1 MTAETCDN
9 AYHDF
14 SPHYNWCEKLMQ
26 KQLGLFGKGIVLIIL
41 VSLPILILIRNFSP
55 QSGFTKLIFFGQK
68 FEHTR
73 LKEINEL
80 APPTESK
87 WGYDGQFYA
96 QLAINPS
103 LTRNDLEIALD
114 NPVYRAKR
122 IGMAVLAFCLGF
134 GKPAWILQVYA
145 LLNFAF
151 WLTLLAALY
160 YFVGIKNYRDFLL
173 AISLLWT
180 TGTLTSLARALT
192 DLPAAVLSLLA
203 VFSNSRYV
211 GSSFL
216 GMAALFRE
224 TSVLSFFSIM
234 WLDQKQKTV
243 WRQLL
248 AYGLIMTLPIMIWI
262 LYVNSRMNAGEAL
275 GISNFSFPFLA
286 TLQKL
291 YNSVR
296 EVLLGFPNC
305 TIHSRVYLVFELI
318 SPLSLIIQSAYFFIK
333 PRIHSK
339 MWRLGIGFAI
349 LLFCLGGSIWVEQ
362 LGYLRSV
369 LLLTI
374 CFNLLIH
381 EYERGAAYYSWY
393 ISGNIGMFYMCLVSV
408 G

>member
-1 MTAETCDN
+1 
-9 AYHDF
+9 
-14 SPHYNWCEKLMQ
+14 MQ

-122 IGMAVLAFCLGF
+122 IGMPVLAFCLGF

-151 WLTLLAALY
+151 WLILLAALY

-203 VFSNSRYV
+203 VFSNSKYV

-224 TSVLSFFSIM
+224 TSVLSFLSIM

-243 WRQLL
+243 SKQLL
-248 AYGLIMTLPIMIWI
+248 AYGLIMTLPIIIWI
-262 LYVNSRMNAGEAL
+262 IYVNSRMNAGEAL
-275 GISNFSFPFLA
+275 GISNFYFPFLA

-296 EVLLGFPNC
+296 DILLGFPNS
-305 TIHSRVYLVFELI
+305 TIRSRVYLVFELI

-333 PRIHSK
+333 PRINSK

-393 ISGNIGMFYMCLVSV
+393 VSGNIGMFYMCLVSV

>member
-1 MTAETCDN
+1 
-9 AYHDF
+9 
-14 SPHYNWCEKLMQ
+14 MQ
-26 KQLGLFGKGIVLIIL
+26 KQLGRFCRGIVLIIL
-41 VSLPILILIRNFSP
+41 VSLPIIILVRNFSP
-55 QSGFTKLIFFGQK
+55 QSGFAKLILFGQK
-68 FEHTR
+68 FEHTQ
-73 LKEINEL
+73 LKEIRDL

-103 LTRNDLEIALD
+103 LTRKDLETALD
-114 NPVYRAKR
+114 NPIYRARR
-122 IGMAVLAFCLGF
+122 IGMPILAFCLGF
-134 GKPAWILQVYA
+134 GKPSWILQVYA

-160 YFVGIKNYRDFLL
+160 HFVGIRNNRDFLL
-173 AISLLWT
+173 AISVLWS

-192 DLPAAVLSLLA
+192 DLPAAVLSVLA
-203 VFSNSRYV
+203 VFSNSKYV
-211 GSSFL
+211 GSAFL

-224 TSVLSFFSIM
+224 TSVLSFLSIM
-234 WLDQKQKTV
+234 WLDQKQKTA

-248 AYGLIMTLPIMIWI
+248 ACGLIMTLPIMLWT
-262 LYVNSRMNAGEAL
+262 LYVNSQMSPGKAF

-286 TLQKL
+286 ALQKL

-296 EVLLGFPNC
+296 EVLLRFPNC

-318 SPLSLIIQSAYFFIK
+318 SPLSLITQSAYFFIK
-333 PRIHSK
+333 PRIESR

-362 LGYLRSV
+362 LAYCRSV

-374 CFNLLIH
+374 CFNFLIH
-381 EYERGAAYYSWY
+381 EYERGTAYYSWY